1 MKIYGNWGL
10 LVPAFYIA
18 FVAVLVSFVIWT
30 STQTVELVDEKY
42 YEMEPQYMERLDKIE
57 RVNRLDE
64 KLELVY
70 NNDAILLQFPKV
82 NNHHSISGEVF
93 FFRPS
98 EKKLDF
104 KAKINLDSNF
114 QVIFPAKD
122 MKKGLWKL
130 KIDWASGDST
140 YYNEEILVVN

>member
-1 MKIYGNWGL
+1 MKIIGNWAVM
-10 LVPAFYIA
+10 VPAFYIT
-18 FVAVLVSFVIWT
+18 FVAVLVSFVVWT
-30 STQTVELVDEKY
+30 FTQKVELVDEKY
-42 YEMEPQYMERLDKIE
+42 YDMEPQYLERLDKIE
-57 RVNRLDE
+57 RVNRLED
-64 KLELVY
+64 KLKMIY
-70 NNDAILLQFPKV
+70 SNDAILLQFPKV
-82 NNHHSISGEVF
+82 NSYSSINGEIF

-104 KAKINLDSNF
+104 KAKLNLDSNY

-140 YYNEEILVVN
+140 FYNEEILVVN

>member
-10 LVPAFYIA
+10 IVPAFYIA

-42 YEMEPQYMERLDKIE
+42 YEMEPQYLERLDKIE

-70 NNDAILLQFPKV
+70 SNDAILLQFPKI
-82 NNHHSISGEVF
+82 NKHNSISGEVF

-98 EKKLDF
+98 EK
-104 KAKINLDSNF
+104 S
-114 QVIFPAKD
+114 
-122 MKKGLWKL
+122 
-130 KIDWASGDST
+130 
-140 YYNEEILVVN
+140 